1 MIDLFIWTV
10 YRCFRFSN
18 NYFFFGRENQKKHVF
33 ERCFCCYFLSCSFPA
48 FILIPLTLYPYS
60 LLLCLRSSYII
71 LSFQPQWPCALSIC
85 ARMHCICPPYHGLLC
100 LCFVYAISAPC
111 LPHWRPCCSF
121 DVSPCQSASM
131 LKTASGCR
139 RSDRIMLSVCVCV
152 TAFHLPP
159 GGFWEAEGR
168 DGSVAGW
175 YGPQA
180 DWSGTLLKQRH
191 LLEDAPASGTFRKQG
206 STEFVHGGFFF
217 WSSG

>member
-1 MIDLFIWTV
+1 
-10 YRCFRFSN
+10 
-18 NYFFFGRENQKKHVF
+18 
-33 ERCFCCYFLSCSFPA
+33 
-48 FILIPLTLYPYS
+48 
-60 LLLCLRSSYII
+60 
-71 LSFQPQWPCALSIC
+71 
-85 ARMHCICPPYHGLLC
+85 MHCICPPYHGLLC

-111 LPHWRPCCSF
+111 LPHWRSCCNF

-139 RSDRIMLSVCVCV
+139 RSDRIMLCLSVCVCV
-152 TAFHLPP
+152 CVCATAFRLPA

-180 DWSGTLLKQRH
+180 DWSGAFLRQRH

-206 STEFVHGGFFF
+206 STGFVHAVFFF
-217 WSSG
+217 VIWVVGFMGYKCSSLTPKLQVQIPEMPSWSVLRKHVQVTFHQKRKFIYLAWRK